1 MKGLKKTAGETKDL
15 KGYYSGEYL
24 EIFYDKEKKEVW
36 GIYQY
41 SLGQNTWTVYDD
53 ENVIKICNASEPMTM
68 KEIEEQIKEKV
79 KEFYYV

>member
-1 MKGLKKTAGETKDL
+1 MKGLKKTAGETKGL

-36 GIYQY
+36 GKYHY
-41 SLGQNTWTVYDD
+41 SLGQNSWTEYQD
-53 ENVIKICNASEPMTM
+53 ENIIKICTTSEPMTM